1 MPSKRLTAP
10 TIGYLKTDKPQED
23 FWDTVTP
30 GFGIRVTRGGTQTFI
45 VMTRALEGGK
55 WVKRRLKIGR
65 VGDPLDA
72 EGKQVLDL
80 AEARRRARAT
90 IAAAGDGRNP
100 ATQLETPPDVQ
111 RVERSAD
118 CFANVRDAFL
128 KQYRTRQK
136 RKPKPRTLEEMTRV
150 LSGARFEDW
159 EGRPITEIT
168 KQDVRDL
175 LSGII
180 AEGHDARA
188 NKTLVVLRQ
197 VLNWAYDH
205 DKINTVPTDR
215 IKPPGAEVSRD
226 RVLSASE
233 SVAIWNACYGSGKGY
248 GGRDSQ
254 VYGDI
259 VRVLMLTGQR
269 RSEVAQMQWS
279 EIDFDRRLW
288 SLPAARSKNALPHFV
303 PLSSP
308 VLVILRRQ
316 QAQRVEL
323 DKPCPWVFT
332 SNGKTPFSGWSQSKH
347 RLDARC
353 GVVDWRIHDL
363 RRTLVTGMNEDLR
376 IAPHVVESVVNHVSG
391 AARQGAAGVYNRALY
406 LDERRRALQ
415 RWARYVLQQ
424 VAKARYPVAAG
435 GEDASSDPP

>member
-10 TIGYLKTDKPQED
+10 TIEYLKTDKAQED

-30 GFGIRVTRGGTQTFI
+30 GFGIRVTRGGTQTFV
-45 VMTRALEGGK
+45 VMTRALERGK
-55 WVKRRLKIGR
+55 WVKRRIKIGR
-65 VGDPLDA
+65 VGDPLDS

-80 AEARRRARAT
+80 AEARRRARNV
-90 IAAAGDGRNP
+90 IAAAGEGRNP
-100 ATQLETPPDVQ
+100 TSQLETPPDVQ
-111 RVERSAD
+111 RVTRSAD

-136 RKPKPRTLEEMTRV
+136 KKPKPRTLEEMTRV
-150 LSGARFEDW
+150 LSGTRFKDW

-175 LSGII
+175 LSTILADGY
-180 AEGHDARA
+180 DARA
-188 NKTLVVLRQ
+188 NKTLVILRQ
-197 VLNWAYDH
+197 VFNWAYDH
-205 DKINTVPTDR
+205 DKIDAVPTDR
-215 IKPPGAEVSRD
+215 IKPPGAERSRD

-233 SVAIWNACYGSGKGY
+233 LVAIWDACYGSGRGQ
-248 GGRDSQ
+248 GGRDSH

-269 RSEVAQMQWS
+269 RNEVARMQWS

-288 SLPAARSKNALPHFV
+288 SLPAARSKNALPHLV

-308 VLVILRRQ
+308 VLTILRRQ
-316 QAQRVEL
+316 QVERVEL
-323 DKPCPWVFT
+323 EEPCPWVFT
-332 SNGKTPFSGWSQSKH
+332 SNGEIPFSGWSQSKR
-347 RLDARC
+347 RLDERC
-353 GVVDWRIHDL
+353 GVADWRIHDL
-363 RRTLVTGMNEDLR
+363 RRTLVTGMNEELR
-376 IAPHVVESVVNHVSG
+376 ISPHVVESVVNHVSG

-415 RWARYVLQQ
+415 RWSRYVLHL
-424 VAKARYPVAAG
+424 VAKARHPVAAG
-435 GEDASSDPP
+435 GEDTSSGPD